1 MTTISVPMKPELE
14 QYVEDLVREGYG
26 ANKADV
32 IRNAIKRLREEE
44 AVQAVL
50 RAEQEPTL
58 SGDLQTLMN
67 KL

>member
-32 IRNAIKRLREEE
+32 IRNAIKRLKEEE